1 MVTTGQVMG
10 YVMAI
15 ALPLIAGLIPFY
27 VFWRC
32 SSKIERGMLGA
43 MGYGMAGYF
52 WQQIIYGFL
61 GLLAIT
67 NLKDGL
73 NATGGN
79 AVFVAF
85 VEALASSLFVAV
97 GLYWG
102 IYLTNTKQRSLYRSA
117 TVGIGFG
124 LGAAILEYGFSLYH
138 AVQINMGIFTGHDS
152 EKMRILTTSTV
163 SLYVDAYRNI
173 LFVMIYMGVALLIG
187 KYYLEKN
194 RVASWATPIL
204 VYMLMRFTDVLLNTY
219 VPLVAAKSIYLV
231 VLTLLAAASL
241 WMVVQWMKKGN
252 VELGQRKK

>member
-52 WQQIIYGFL
+52 WQKIIYGFL

-97 GLYWG
+97 GLAF
-102 IYLTNTKQRSLYRSA
+102 ILRIQNSVRSIVRQQWALVLVWARPFWSM
-117 TVGIGFG
+117 VFLFIMQCR
-124 LGAAILEYGFSLYH
+124 LIWGFSP
-138 AVQINMGIFTGHDS
+138 D
-152 EKMRILTTSTV
+152 
-163 SLYVDAYRNI
+163 
-173 LFVMIYMGVALLIG
+173 MI
-187 KYYLEKN
+187 
-194 RVASWATPIL
+194 R
-204 VYMLMRFTDVLLNTY
+204 
-219 VPLVAAKSIYLV
+219 
-231 VLTLLAAASL
+231 
-241 WMVVQWMKKGN
+241 
-252 VELGQRKK
+252 RK